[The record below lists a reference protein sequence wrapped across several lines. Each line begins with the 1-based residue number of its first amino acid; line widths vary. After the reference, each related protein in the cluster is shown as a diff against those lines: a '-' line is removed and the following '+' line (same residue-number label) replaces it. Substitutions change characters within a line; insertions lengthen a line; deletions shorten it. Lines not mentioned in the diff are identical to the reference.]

1 MALDLNGTTGQAMIN
16 ITGPDGKWFGVGLG
30 AKTFTMSDQPYTI
43 VVDGSGKVSE
53 LKLGDHSGGKNIA
66 SSVHIVSNTVVD
78 GRRTVSLTRSLK
90 VIWPKIVSY

>member
-1 MALDLNGTTGQAMIN
+1 MIN

-53 LKLGDHSGGKNIA
+53 MKLGDHSGGQALAN
-66 SSVHIVSNTVVD
+66 SVKIVSNKVVN
-78 GRRTVSLTRSLK
+78 GQRTVSLTRPLK
-90 VIWPKIVSY
+90 VFQINLLSNHIYNITRM